1 MDKTQKTWLGILS
14 FLPLL
19 LSFIIAFLVIKNFVG
34 LFGLALADAPA
45 EVAGSYILK
54 DYTVIILFAV
64 FTNFLNLVQMIIFII
79 LAVNQEHQ
87 MATGCSIDASV
98 VFIQSLE
105 QKYKVDLLDKMNVT
119 FKVGEHVAHKTLI
132 DFKKMAKDKAVT
144 GDTIVFNNL
153 VNNIAEFNES
163 WETPAADSWH
173 SRFF

>member
-1 MDKTQKTWLGILS
+1 MHVPFDT
-14 FLPLL
+14 LPEESKIWIYQSNRKFSDAEMTDIESDLKEFIENWAAHGTSLTASYLL
-19 LSFIIAFLVIKNFVG
+19 KYNR
-34 LFGLALADAPA
+34 
-45 EVAGSYILK
+45 
-54 DYTVIILFAV
+54 
-64 FTNFLNLVQMIIFII
+64 FII
-79 LAVNQEHQ
+79 LAVNQEDQ

-98 VFIQSLE
+98 GFIQSLE
-105 QKYKVDLLDKMNVT
+105 QKYTVDLLDKMNVT

-163 WETPAADSWH
+163 WETPADESWH